1 MSDPFLSSDDYGE
14 RAHQLYNEGRY
25 DEAME
30 ILRDG
35 LEVYPF
41 AVDLHVGL
49 AYARLAREEFIWA
62 RNSFEEALALDVDH
76 EDALTGF
83 GETLLKFGQHDR
95 ALKTFERVLELGFRE
110 DHDLVLQIGRA
121 LFREGLIEPAR
132 NYFELA
138 VQNHGE
144 SSEAS
149 ACLGYAVHR
158 LGNEEESLR
167 WLRRALELETGHA
180 EARIYLANLLY
191 DRGEYDAALYHF
203 ERTEPAD
210 HVEELAVWRLIEL
223 KKSVYRLPTDD
234 PELVPW
240 VSRLREF
247 VEQQE
252 PEDQLLAEVES
263 TQPDGSIRDPRQLE
277 LFGALVSEVRGM
289 RRPSGN
295 DIHRVT
301 TPEGLTY
308 NGTWE
313 EIVLQMRRDD
323 RECTGESLTDYME
336 EVSRRNQAVTGVI
349 IPASDAEAFIRGSAA
364 AGLLSIVR

>member
-41 AVDLHVGL
+41 AVELHVGL
-49 AYARLAREEFIWA
+49 AYARLAREEFAWA
-62 RNSFEEALALDVDH
+62 RASFEEALALDDDH
-76 EDALTGF
+76 EDALAGF
-83 GETLLKFGQHDR
+83 GETLLKFGQQER
-95 ALKTFERVLELGFRE
+95 ALKCFDRVLGLGFRD
-110 DHDLVLQIGRA
+110 DHDLVLQMGRS
-121 LFREGLIEPAR
+121 LFREGLIESAR
-132 NYFELA
+132 TFFDLA
-138 VQNHGE
+138 VQHHRQ
-144 SSEAS
+144 SSEAA

-158 LGNEEESLR
+158 LGDENDSLH
-167 WLRRALELETGHA
+167 WLRRALEIDATHA

-210 HVEELAVWRLIEL
+210 HVEELAVWRLVEL
-223 KKSVYRLPTDD
+223 KKSVYRLTTDD
-234 PELVPW
+234 PELAPW
-240 VSRLREF
+240 VNRLREF
-247 VEQQE
+247 VEEQE
-252 PEDQLLAEVES
+252 PEDQLLSEVES
-263 TQPDGSIRDPRQLE
+263 TQPDGTIRDPRQLE

-289 RRPSGN
+289 RRPSGS
-295 DIHRVT
+295 DLHRVT
-301 TPEGLTY
+301 TPEGITY

-323 RECTGESLTDYME
+323 RECTGESLSDYME
-336 EVSRRNQAVTGVI
+336 EVSRRNQAVTGIV
-349 IPASDAEAFIRGSAA
+349 IPASDAESFVRGSAV

>member
-30 ILRDG
+30 LLRDG

-41 AVDLHVGL
+41 AVELHVGL
-49 AYARLAREEFIWA
+49 AYARLAREEFVWA
-62 RNSFEEALALDVDH
+62 RNSFEEALALDPDH

-83 GETLLKFGQHDR
+83 GETLLKFGQQDR
-95 ALKTFERVLELGFRE
+95 ALKTFEQVLNLGFRE
-110 DHDLVLQIGRA
+110 DHDLVLQMGRA
-121 LFREGLIEPAR
+121 LFREGMIESAR
-132 NYFELA
+132 GFFDLA
-138 VQNHGE
+138 VQGHAE
-144 SSEAS
+144 SSEAA
-149 ACLGYAVHR
+149 ACLGYALHR
-158 LGNEEESLR
+158 LGNEDDSLR
-167 WLRRALELETGHA
+167 WLRRALELENGHA

-203 ERTEPAD
+203 ERTEPGD

-240 VSRLREF
+240 VNRLREF
-247 VEQQE
+247 VEEQE
-252 PEDQLLAEVES
+252 PEDQILAEVES

-277 LFGALVSEVRGM
+277 LFGALISEVRGM
-289 RRPSGN
+289 RRPSAT
-295 DIHRVT
+295 DLHRVT
-301 TPEGLTY
+301 TPEGQTY

-323 RECTGESLTDYME
+323 RECTGESLADYME
-336 EVSRRNQAVTGVI
+336 EVSRRNQAVTGIV
-349 IPASDAEAFIRGSAA
+349 IPASDAEAFVRGSAA